1 MEFGQG
7 LPRRCYT
14 NFVFPLTLRNPGSYF
29 LMALAVLFSSL
40 PRSFDRRRK
49 RVSVFSTLVLFCET
63 SCENDERDSEKRKR
77 RFPVIVFMAVG
88 D

>member
-1 MEFGQG
+1 
-7 LPRRCYT
+7 
-14 NFVFPLTLRNPGSYF
+14 
-29 LMALAVLFSSL
+29 MALAVLFSSL